1 MHNRYAKKG
10 NGVSAQ
16 LLLFSK
22 NRTSKYKKTKAII
35 TLLLLPLHISIL
47 SRKEVLPDLL
57 DLAKLGQLHQDPF
70 QDSPERRCSSRTFR
84 YGYLVTT

>member
-35 TLLLLPLHISIL
+35 TLLHYFNYHAHPIMHYAL
-47 SRKEVLPDLL
+47 
-57 DLAKLGQLHQDPF
+57 
-70 QDSPERRCSSRTFR
+70 
-84 YGYLVTT
+84 